1 MGRDLEARVL
11 EARLERLERVRR
23 LRQVAAN
30 AGEVVV
36 VELHGQAQP
45 RAAQERFCLRR
56 VVRVGLDFVGV
67 AEEPRRHELL
77 RHHPAAAP
85 ERLHDLRAVEAVRN
99 RLPNL
104 ELVHRRLCLIDT
116 DVEDV
121 EGRPVEHLQLIVLLD
136 RRDVLRPRK
145 VVRLHLARLKR
156 LQARRVV
163 GDRLED
169 QAGKLRLGAPVRRVA
184 NEHDL
189 LTEIPGVEPVRARSD
204 RVLGRERPRRVEDPV
219 RVDGPGVGLV
229 LLERRR
235 ARDPEGAEAKRTQER
250 RRRAGQGETHAVL
263 PKRRAALEE
272 RRPNQLGRA
281 RLADARLEAPEH
293 VLPVVGGVRVLE
305 LGAEVVP
312 AVEVE
317 TDGRRVERSVVLELD
332 PVAEVERPDS
342 ASSCA
347 FPARREGRHGEGRS
361 GLEVDEAV
369 EDLVDNT
376 DGGRILDQRSVE
388 NHRVSLDTDGK
399 RPAGSGA
406 SLLVYPGAGARP
418 KRAEYGNCG
427 ERDDDPGT
435 GSTHKRSSF
444 LAGQREV

>member
-1 MGRDLEARVL
+1 
-11 EARLERLERVRR
+11 
-23 LRQVAAN
+23 
-30 AGEVVV
+30 
-36 VELHGQAQP
+36 
-45 RAAQERFCLRR
+45 
-56 VVRVGLDFVGV
+56 
-67 AEEPRRHELL
+67 
-77 RHHPAAAP
+77 
-85 ERLHDLRAVEAVRN
+85 
-99 RLPNL
+99 
-104 ELVHRRLCLIDT
+104 
-116 DVEDV
+116 
-121 EGRPVEHLQLIVLLD
+121 
-136 RRDVLRPRK
+136 
-145 VVRLHLARLKR
+145 
-156 LQARRVV
+156 
-163 GDRLED
+163 
-169 QAGKLRLGAPVRRVA
+169 
-184 NEHDL
+184 
-189 LTEIPGVEPVRARSD
+189 
-204 RVLGRERPRRVEDPV
+204 
-219 RVDGPGVGLV
+219 
-229 LLERRR
+229 
-235 ARDPEGAEAKRTQER
+235 EAKRTQER

-281 RLADARLEAPEH
+281 RLADARLEAPED

-305 LGAEVVP
+305 LGDEVVP

-347 FPARREGRHGEGRS
+347 FPDGRAGRHGEGRS
-361 GLEVDEAV
+361 GREVDEAV
-369 EDLVDNT
+369 EDLVDDT

-435 GSTHKRSSF
+435 VSTHRSEEHTSELQSRGHLVCRLLLEKVKSRLLKPRIF
-444 LAGQREV
+444 PYTTLFRSVASSTSAPSRTTGSPSTPTVSVPLAAALLSWFTRAPALDPSAPNMATAASAMTTLVLAVRISEAPSSQVSGKYEPARLGVQRASSAQARCALTFRSP